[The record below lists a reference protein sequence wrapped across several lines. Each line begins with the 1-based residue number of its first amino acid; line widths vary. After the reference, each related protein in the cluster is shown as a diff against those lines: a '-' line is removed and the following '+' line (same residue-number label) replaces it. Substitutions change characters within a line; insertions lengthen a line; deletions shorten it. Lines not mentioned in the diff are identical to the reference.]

1 MGLDIVA
8 IALKVGLKPAE
19 VEGLLALLKDGDQEN
34 RALLQTTGLSKS
46 ILDDFRRHLAP
57 YLKKSSS
64 FTALNKEGKEAL
76 KNVSLSHYFWD
87 YYLFEKPDEKFLAI
101 WKRYENDFLPDKRK
115 WDQFRATKETV
126 WRRSELMKRRGDLLG
141 RHILFLGDNDLT
153 SIALTMKG
161 EAKRVFVADIDSDV
175 LGLIEKISNKEEWRI
190 ETFKYDARHR
200 LPPHL
205 RQRFDIV
212 FTDPPYT
219 PTGITLFLSRAIA
232 ALKPLPTS
240 RLYFCYGQS
249 DRARERSLAI
259 QAIVQE
265 MGLLIEE
272 RLVKFNRYS
281 GAASIGSASALY
293 INSITPQT
301 EPKISGEFT
310 GKMYT
315 WERR

>member
-1 MGLDIVA
+1 MDLDIEA
-8 IALKVGLKPAE
+8 IALKVGLKRAE
-19 VEGLLALLKDGDQEN
+19 VEGLLALLKDGDKEN
-34 RALLQTTGLSKS
+34 RALLQITGLSKS

-64 FTALNKEGKEAL
+64 FTALNEEGKKIL

-87 YYLFEKPDEKFLAI
+87 YYFFREPDERFLAI
-101 WKRYENDFLPDKRK
+101 WEKYKKDFLSDKRK

-153 SIALTMKG
+153 SIAVAMKK
-161 EAKRVFVADIDSDV
+161 EAKRIFVADIDSDV
-175 LGLIEKISNKEEWRI
+175 LRTIEKISNKEEWGV

-219 PTGITLFLSRAIA
+219 PTGVGLFLSRAVA
-232 ALKPLPTS
+232 ALKPLPAS

-259 QAIVQE
+259 QAMVQE

-272 RLVKFNRYS
+272 RLVKFNRYF

-301 EPKISGEFT
+301 KPKVSGEFA
-310 GKMYT
+310 GKIYT